1 MKHVIR
7 RSLLAVSAVAILSSA
22 AAAQTATIH
31 GDLTKDWNDMKGM
44 MTAIANAMPD
54 DKIGFKPTP
63 AQRSYGEHILHIAQV
78 NMMLIQTLGGKTAAP
93 QINMQAKTKA
103 DMVKAMNDSFD
114 YGAAVIKEFDNTSIQ
129 GTINAA
135 FMGPSTRARI
145 MFFLLG
151 HTWDTYGQM
160 AVYLRLNNV
169 VPPASRRP

>member
-1 MKHVIR
+1 MLR
-7 RSLLAVSAVAILSSA
+7 TSLLLAGAIAISSSA
-22 AAAQTATIH
+22 AYAQTATIH
-31 GDLTKDWNDMKGM
+31 GDLAKDWNDMKGM

-54 DKIGFKPTP
+54 DKLGFKPTP

-78 NMMLIQTLGGKTAAP
+78 NVMLIQTLGGKTPAP
-93 QINMQAKTKA
+93 QVNMQAKTKA

-160 AVYLRLNNV
+160 AVYLRLNGV
-169 VPPASRRP
+169 VPPASRTP